1 MMTRT
6 DAVRMPSE
14 MSADVRFRRRLRR
27 LIVVSA
33 VMLGA
38 ITLLAALST
47 DARPVT
53 IGLLAA
59 GWLLMPT
66 LLHAGLDRPR
76 LRYLLIVPATLVSVG
91 SIVVASGVE
100 PGSTAAIGWWLIAGG
115 VLFGG
120 GLGSWFWYRWMPVPD
135 QLDDPFS
142 PGRIA
147 LIAVHVALVVIGMA
161 LVIAA

>member
-6 DAVRMPSE
+6 DSVRMPSE
-14 MSADVRFRRRLRR
+14 MSVNVRFRRRLRR

-33 VMLGA
+33 VMLGS

-53 IGLLAA
+53 IGLLAT

-76 LRYLLIVPATLVSVG
+76 LRYLLMMPATLVSVG
-91 SIVVASGVE
+91 LIVVASGAE
-100 PGSTAAIGWWLIAGG
+100 PGTMAGTGWWLVTAG
-115 VLFGG
+115 VLLGG
-120 GLGSWFWYRWMPVPD
+120 GLGGWFWYRWMPVPS

-147 LIAVHVALVVIGMA
+147 LIAIHVALILIGIG
-161 LVIAA
+161 LVLAA